1 MDSNFNENESL
12 YRAVYPP
19 EVNRMYWKDETH
31 ISSAVFLDKKGLS
44 VERGNYRLDDEV
56 VKEMKKSFIG
66 KIISITVGMCFKV
79 NAKVLYKPTK
89 RSVYHSEIHGSEKSI
104 VLSPSQRHFLAAQS
118 KLISGDV

>member
-1 MDSNFNENESL
+1 MDNNFSENESL

-44 VERGNYRLDDEV
+44 VERGIYRLDDEV

-66 KIISITVGMCFKV
+66 KIIAVTVNQCLMIKACV
-79 NAKVLYKPTK
+79 IYKPTR
-89 RSVYHSEIHGSEKSI
+89 RSIYHSEIHGSKKQI
-104 VLSPSQRHFLAAQS
+104 VLSSAQRRFLAKNS
-118 KLISGDV
+118 RLIKTDA